1 MKITLNNRLE
11 EIKGDELSMQDLIL
25 HKNFTFKLLV
35 TKINGKL
42 VKKDE
47 RDQSIIRQGDKV
59 DVIHLISGG

>member
-1 MKITLNNRLE
+1 MQIILNNRPE
-11 EIKGDELSMQDLIL
+11 TIDKESLSISDLIEL
-25 HKNFTFKLLV
+25 KSFTFKLLI

-47 RDQSIIRQGDKV
+47 RQSTLIKDGDKV